1 MVNPNQSQALYEM
14 SQILSGDRDSR
25 SRFERH
31 ARDVHIGNLRGG
43 LIGPWRTNPSNDIT
57 CIEFMGT
64 PFLLGSLRIAML
76 KEIIGIGPQRY
87 CIYFSPGPDFYQ
99 KLKLIMTYLPREKM
113 FLFPSDTRLAGP
125 FLREPW
131 LSRGRAICA
140 RPSLTAA
147 EFYDNFILPF
157 Q

>member
-1 MVNPNQSQALYEM
+1 MANPNQSQASYEM

-25 SRFERH
+25 SRFESH
-31 ARDVHIGNLRGG
+31 ARDTHFGNLRGG
-43 LIGPWRTNPSNDIT
+43 LIGPWRSNPSNSMT
-57 CIEFMGT
+57 CIELFSI
-64 PFLLGSLRIAML
+64 PYLLGSFRLAMI

-87 CIYFSPGPDFYQ
+87 CIYVTPEPDFYR

-113 FLFPSDTRLAGP
+113 FLYPEDAILAGP

-131 LSRGRAICA
+131 LSRGRAIRA
-140 RPSLTAA
+140 RPSLTIM
-147 EFYDNFILPF
+147 EFDENFVAPF